1 MKMEKR
7 FISLFR
13 FRYAKAQ
20 YMILIVGLGNPS
32 KKFEKTRHNV
42 GFRVVNEFAKKNN
55 FPDFKISKK
64 FNALISEGEFNNEKV
79 ILAKSQ
85 TFMNLS
91 GKAVKKLVSSFR
103 FQVSGLWV
111 VHDDIDLPL
120 GKIRIVKN
128 RSSAGHK
135 GVESIIRAIN
145 SKNFVRFR
153 IGILPKTGKPKN
165 LEKFVLQKP
174 SKAKPSEAEDETK
187 SQRPFNKDE
196 EKIIK
201 EVTQKTVEEIE
212 FSLKEGLEKAMA
224 KFNNEK

>member
-1 MKMEKR
+1 M
-7 FISLFR
+7 
-13 FRYAKAQ
+13 
-20 YMILIVGLGNPS
+20 
-32 KKFEKTRHNV
+32 
-42 GFRVVNEFAKKNN
+42 
-55 FPDFKISKK
+55 
-64 FNALISEGEFNNEKV
+64 
-79 ILAKSQ
+79 
-85 TFMNLS
+85 
-91 GKAVKKLVSSFR
+91 
-103 FQVSGLWV
+103 
-111 VHDDIDLPL
+111 
-120 GKIRIVKN
+120 
-128 RSSAGHK
+128 
-135 GVESIIRAIN
+135 ESIIRAIN

>member
-1 MKMEKR
+1 MEKR
-7 FISLFR
+7 FISLIR

-20 YMILIVGLGNPS
+20 YMILIVGLGNPG

-128 RSSAGHK
+128 RGSAGHK

>member
-7 FISLFR
+7 FISLIR

-128 RSSAGHK
+128 RGSAGHK

-153 IGILPKTGKPKN
+153 IGIKSQKIENRKQKV
-165 LEKFVLQKP
+165 EVFVLQK
-174 SKAKPSEAEDETK
+174 
-187 SQRPFNKDE
+187 FNKDE

>member
-1 MKMEKR
+1 M
-7 FISLFR
+7 F
-13 FRYAKAQ
+13 
-20 YMILIVGLGNPS
+20 LIVGLGNPS

-91 GKAVKKLVSSFR
+91 GKAVKKLVSSFK

-128 RSSAGHK
+128 RGSAGHK
-135 GVESIIRAIN
+135 GVESIIREL
-145 SKNFVRFR
+145 KTKDFVRFR
-153 IGILPKTGKPKN
+153 VGVKPKTSNLKPET
-165 LEKFVLQKP
+165 LDRFVLQKFTR
-174 SKAKPSEAEDETK
+174 E
-187 SQRPFNKDE
+187 E
-196 EKIIK
+196 EKILKKIIK
-201 EVTQKTVEEIE
+201 KTIEIIN
-212 FSLKEGLEKAMA
+212 FSLKSGIEKTMQ
-224 KFNNEK
+224 KFNK

>member
-1 MKMEKR
+1 
-7 FISLFR
+7 
-13 FRYAKAQ
+13 
-20 YMILIVGLGNPS
+20 MILIIGLGNPG
-32 KKFEKTRHNV
+32 KKYQKTRHNL
-42 GFRVVNEFAKKNN
+42 GFRVVDEIAAN
-55 FPDFKISKK
+55 FQFSPALSQKGGVQSIFNVKISK
-64 FNALISEGEFNNEKV
+64 GEIANKKI
-79 ILAKSQ
+79 ILAKPQ

-91 GKAVKKLVSSFR
+91 GKAVKKLISNIQNLTSK
-103 FQVSGLWV
+103 LWII
-111 VHDDIDLPL
+111 HDDIDIPL
-120 GKIRIVKN
+120 GEIRIVKN

-201 EVTQKTVEEIE
+201 EVTQKTVEAIE
-212 FSLKEGLEKAMA
+212 FSLKEGVEKAMSR
-224 KFNNEK
+224 FNK

>member
-1 MKMEKR
+1 
-7 FISLFR
+7 
-13 FRYAKAQ
+13 
-20 YMILIVGLGNPS
+20 MILIVGLGNPG

-128 RSSAGHK
+128 RGSAGHK
-135 GVESIIRAIN
+135 GVESIIKELGT
-145 SKNFVRFR
+145 KNFVRFR

-212 FSLKEGLEKAMA
+212 FSLKEGLEKAMS
-224 KFNNEK
+224 KFNK